1 MNTQLARRQPEE
13 PDFRIV
19 IVGKTGVGKSAT
31 GNTILR
37 KKAFQSETSSST
49 VTSECQKETVEF
61 DGKTLA
67 VVDTPGLFIS
77 NKDQEEMK
85 REIARCISYTAP
97 GPHVFLVVLQIGR
110 FTKEEQETVKIIQ
123 KMFGKKSA
131 DYTMALFTG
140 GDDLEAD
147 GVTIEKFIGQ
157 NPDLFDFIK
166 QCRGGYQVFN
176 NRNEDPSQ
184 VRELLM
190 KIKSMVQK
198 NGGRYFTNEMFEE
211 AEKAIREETARL
223 LRENQ
228 QMEASVARSIAEKD
242 NSVIQK
248 ILPFIGVA
256 VAGVAI
262 GVAVGVV
269 AGVAIG
275 AAVGPAP
282 LLAAAA
288 GMAKNSCITQ

>member
-1 MNTQLARRQPEE
+1 MNTQHAWRQPEE

-37 KKAFQSETSSST
+37 KKAFESKPSSST
-49 VTSECQKETVEF
+49 VTSACQKETGQF
-61 DGKTLA
+61 DGQSLA
-67 VVDTPGLFIS
+67 VVDTPGLF
-77 NKDQEEMK
+77 NKKDQEK
-85 REIARCISYTAP
+85 VTREIARCISFVPP
-97 GPHVFLVVLQIGR
+97 GPHVFLMVLNVNR

-123 KMFGKKSA
+123 KMFGKNSA
-131 DYTMALFTG
+131 DYSVALFTH
-140 GDDLEAD
+140 GDNLEDD
-147 GVTIEKFIGQ
+147 GVTIEEIMGQ
-157 NPDLFDFIK
+157 NPALFDFVK
-166 QCRGGYQVFN
+166 QCRGGYHVFN
-176 NRNEDPSQ
+176 NRNKDPSQ

-228 QMEASVARSIAEKD
+228 QMEASVARSGAEKD

-248 ILPFIGVA
+248 ILPF
-256 VAGVAI
+256 I

-282 LLAAAA
+282 LLPAAA